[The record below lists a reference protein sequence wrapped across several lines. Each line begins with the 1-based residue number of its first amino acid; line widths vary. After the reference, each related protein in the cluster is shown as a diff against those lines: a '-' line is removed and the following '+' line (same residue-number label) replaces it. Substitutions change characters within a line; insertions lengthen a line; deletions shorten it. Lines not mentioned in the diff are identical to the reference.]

1 MHGGGSSGAEPPA
14 QRHGPTKTTASAPM
28 PSAASNRNQQ
38 RRWVGWMGLEAGGAA
53 AGCCSGLTS
62 ASDAMGGAASAVRG
76 SVRPAL
82 SPHHHCC
89 LPLAFRAHGAAAG
102 PIQM

>member
-82 SPHHHCC
+82 SPQ
-89 LPLAFRAHGAAAG
+89 LSTA
-102 PIQM
+102 